1 MGALASSVAEAI
13 WKKRRGAVD
22 GAVRDAVGDAVGGA
36 VDGAVDGAVG
46 GAVGDAVGGAVDDA
60 VDGAVRDAVRD
71 AVDGAVDGA
80 VRDAV
85 GGAVGD
91 AVRDAVGVAVGGAVD
106 DAVDGAVRDAVRDA
120 VAGAVDGAVRDAV
133 GGAVD
138 DAVRDAVGVA
148 VDGAVRGAVRDA
160 VGGAVGGAV
169 QTAIVIAK
177 NAGVTMSWH
186 YWLGGQFW
194 VGGWGWGV
202 AFVNFFFD
210 ICKLKLAKDIME
222 RAEAYRKVCESVNY
236 IWPNSEFVMVCARP
250 IRISRD
256 EAGRLHSDSNKAIE
270 YPDGYGLYMLHGV
283 KFEKELWEQVASGK
297 MSFSDILKIENTE
310 QRLQAMRHNPNAL
323 MQEKPKLLAK
333 SERGNELYLI
343 EGSEVNKFY
352 NAPKVYLLG
361 FVDPSKESPNN
372 VLYEEVSPEV
382 AESNLNDPD
391 SVNAFHC
398 KLTLA
403 EYQTLQYES

>member
-1 MGALASSVAEAI
+1 MKSEREI
-13 WKKRRGAVD
+13 RE
-22 GAVRDAVGDAVGGA
+22 VRDALRVLQKKPCDCAGTSHALPCIIGGKMMVA
-36 VDGAVDGAVG
+36 TELMLSWLRSRTYR
-46 GAVGDAVGGAVDDA
+46 
-60 VDGAVRDAVRD
+60 VRS
-71 AVDGAVDGA
+71 GWY
-80 VRDAV
+80 
-85 GGAVGD
+85 
-91 AVRDAVGVAVGGAVD
+91 
-106 DAVDGAVRDAVRDA
+106 
-120 VAGAVDGAVRDAV
+120 
-133 GGAVD
+133 
-138 DAVRDAVGVA
+138 
-148 VDGAVRGAVRDA
+148 
-160 VGGAVGGAV
+160 
-169 QTAIVIAK
+169 
-177 NAGVTMSWH
+177 N
-186 YWLGGQFW
+186 YLGGQFW
-194 VGGWGWGV
+194 VGWYWGS

-283 KFEKELWEQVASGK
+283 KFEQELWQKVVSGK

-352 NAPKVYLLG
+352 DAPKVYLLG
-361 FVDPSKESPNN
+361 FVDPSKEAPNN